1 MRNIFMTSAIC
12 AVVFTTMPALAQQP
26 GGGGAAAT
34 QQAADKE
41 DSSAKF
47 TLDGQAALWTVAIK
61 ADKTADFERV
71 LTKLREALLKSDKPE
86 RRQQAQGWTV
96 LRLTTPLPDGN
107 VAYVHDVR
115 PVVPGADYSVM
126 RILYEAFPDERQ
138 ALYELYRG
146 AFVKN
151 VALATGS
158 VVMDT
163 RGTTPPDAATSSA
176 PPASTLPAAPTS
188 PTSPAAPTSPTSP
201 APPPPAAPSP
211 VVPQPPA
218 R

>member
-1 MRNIFMTSAIC
+1 MRNTLVPAVIC
-12 AVVFTTMPALAQQP
+12 AVVLTAAPALPQQ
-26 GGGGAAAT
+26 GRGGAAT
-34 QQAADKE
+34 PQTADKE
-41 DSSAKF
+41 DSGEKF

-61 ADKTADFERV
+61 ADKTADFEKV
-71 LTKLREALLKSDKPE
+71 LEKLRQALVMSDKPE

-126 RILYEAFPDERQ
+126 RILYDAFPDERRE
-138 ALYELYRG
+138 LYELYRG

-158 VVMDT
+158 VVIEMGGSKTSDAV
-163 RGTTPPDAATSSA
+163 TP
-176 PPASTLPAAPTS
+176 
-188 PTSPAAPTSPTSP
+188 SP
-201 APPPPAAPSP
+201 APPAPSP
-211 VVPQPPA
+211 GQPNPA
-218 R
+218 PPSPGTPELPVR